1 MGGAGNSDNNI
12 KQRARRA
19 SLESASVSIEH
30 CAQDCSAAGAARN
43 ATLARGVEEEEE
55 EEEGAQRQCKKYERS
70 SRRLRPLPSG
80 TTPCLKEPSQPQAA
94 ASPHPRQDGP
104 SPLLPPLPA
113 RA

>member
-1 MGGAGNSDNNI
+1 FLGGAGNSDNNI

-43 ATLARGVEEEEE
+43 ATLASVEHGSRCSQAPPAYRGGFGVCGE
-55 EEEGAQRQCKKYERS
+55 
-70 SRRLRPLPSG
+70 G